1 MVPDQRGGTDFSR
14 TSWKTPAETWPQT
27 AQLQQFWLDHAVN
40 GLRRSNPESSASS
53 PLARWQR
60 QGLAVTA
67 VLIPILFFLS
77 AHFTW
82 LALQALFALPFFL
95 IVLVRLLA
103 IWELAW
109 HSPASFEAGPPLAVP
124 QSLPAYSVLV
134 ALYDETAVAD
144 VLVRALAALDYPQD
158 KLEILFVTEADD
170 HATRDALESSGMADN
185 MHIIIVPKGAPQTK
199 PRALNYALSFSS
211 GELIAVFDAEDIPES
226 NQLRRAVHAFEAGGS
241 DLACVQAHLNI
252 YNAGKNAITR
262 GIMAQTPL
270 EVNPFV
276 P

>member
-1 MVPDQRGGTDFSR
+1 
-14 TSWKTPAETWPQT
+14 
-27 AQLQQFWLDHAVN
+27 
-40 GLRRSNPESSASS
+40 
-53 PLARWQR
+53 
-60 QGLAVTA
+60 
-67 VLIPILFFLS
+67 
-77 AHFTW
+77 
-82 LALQALFALPFFL
+82 
-95 IVLVRLLA
+95 
-103 IWELAW
+103 
-109 HSPASFEAGPPLAVP
+109 
-124 QSLPAYSVLV
+124 
-134 ALYDETAVAD
+134 
-144 VLVRALAALDYPQD
+144 
-158 KLEILFVTEADD
+158 
-170 HATRDALESSGMADN
+170 MADN